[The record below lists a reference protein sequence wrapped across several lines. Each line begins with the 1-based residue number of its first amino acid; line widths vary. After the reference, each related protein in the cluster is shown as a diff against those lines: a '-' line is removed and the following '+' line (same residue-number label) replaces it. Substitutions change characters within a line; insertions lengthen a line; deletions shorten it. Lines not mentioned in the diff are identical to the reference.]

1 MDTNTLDPPIRRH
14 TAKAIRLLLDKPSVN
29 NHQLQRLIAAD
40 PALAFHVYREVG
52 RKLGDSA
59 EPVASIGHALSL
71 AGIATLEGLLKT
83 CRHSEDG
90 PNHRAYLALCS
101 RSVHAVEF
109 ACAWA
114 EQEQQSNPDEVL
126 GSTVLQHLPE
136 VIGLDS
142 GRPEMPLEEAVALR
156 VELAARHHFPYLSQD
171 CAELTGLIIP
181 RARNVL
187 LACELARLS
196 ADGWY
201 SEDTLQHLEYV
212 AEHLHVPLDKAIA
225 ECHLQAVDCA
235 HGLSD
240 GGLEASAF
248 ELAAAWPLANNEKE
262 QKTPTLHAEVMRAMH
277 AMHAELGLRRVA
289 FALLNPP
296 RTELKVRFV
305 SGADESD
312 PIRQGSLATNGKS
325 LFNILLQKPQAVW
338 VRPENAEK
346 YRPYLPSATWID
358 PSEFVAVSLFVDH
371 KPIGLFYADTWA
383 DTWADTRPDTGED
396 ATTNTPA
403 EGPASD
409 RKAAFQHFQKLCR
422 QVSEH
427 MAAGSPDKS

>member
-14 TAKAIRLLLDKPSVN
+14 SVKTIRRLLDKPSVN

-52 RKLGDSA
+52 RKLGDRA

-71 AGIATLEGLLKT
+71 AGVATIEELLKT
-83 CRHSEDG
+83 CRRAEDG
-90 PNHRAYLALCS
+90 PNHRAYLTICS
-101 RSVHAVEF
+101 RSMHAVEF
-109 ACAWA
+109 ARAWA
-114 EQEQQSNPDEVL
+114 EQEQQSNLDEVL
-126 GSTVLQHLPE
+126 SSAVLQHLPE
-136 VIGLDS
+136 VIGLDA
-142 GRPEMPLEEAVALR
+142 GRPEMPLEEAIALR
-156 VELAARHHFPYLSQD
+156 VELATRHHFPYLSQD

-187 LACELARLS
+187 LACELARLG

-201 SEDTLQHLEYV
+201 REDTLQHLEYV

-225 ECHLQAVDCA
+225 ECHRQAVDCA
-235 HGLSD
+235 HASTD
-240 GGLEASAF
+240 GELDASAF
-248 ELAAAWPLANNEKE
+248 ELAAAWPAASEAAQQE
-262 QKTPTLHAEVMRAMH
+262 TPTLHDEVMRAMH
-277 AMHAELGLRRVA
+277 AMHTELGLQRVA
-289 FALLNPP
+289 FALLNPR

-305 SGADESD
+305 RGADDSD
-312 PIRQGSLATNGKS
+312 PIRQGALPANGKS

-346 YRPYLPSATWID
+346 YRPYLPPATWID

-383 DTWADTRPDTGED
+383 DTRGDM
-396 ATTNTPA
+396 TTDSRAGDPPN
-403 EGPASD
+403 D
-409 RKAAFQHFQKLCR
+409 RKAAFQHFQQLCR

-427 MAAGSPDKS
+427 MMAASNPDGS